1 MNYVQFV
8 EKVCFYKKEQILY
21 PYPPAPFPR
30 KGGNTGTGVP
40 ATRLGAMPQTPFLI
54 MIEVYRQSGIMLC
67 FFAKRANETILY
79 YASYTTGCSVK
90 MKNA

>member
-30 KGGNTGTGVP
+30 KGGKYGDWRPCDPPWGY
-40 ATRLGAMPQTPFLI
+40 A
-54 MIEVYRQSGIMLC
+54 QSKDALVAC
-67 FFAKRANETILY
+67 QKL
-79 YASYTTGCSVK
+79 
-90 MKNA
+90 

>member
-30 KGGNTGTGVP
+30 KGGKYGDWRPCDPPWGYAPNPIFDNDRGLSTVWNYV
-40 ATRLGAMPQTPFLI
+40 M
-54 MIEVYRQSGIMLC
+54 
-67 FFAKRANETILY
+67 FF
-79 YASYTTGCSVK
+79 C
-90 MKNA
+90 